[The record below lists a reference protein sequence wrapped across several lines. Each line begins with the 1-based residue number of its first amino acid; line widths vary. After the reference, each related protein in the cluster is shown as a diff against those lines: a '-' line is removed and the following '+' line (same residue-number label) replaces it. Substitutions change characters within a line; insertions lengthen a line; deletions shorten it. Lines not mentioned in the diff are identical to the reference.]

1 MSRYAYIYI
10 YVHMYVHIYIY
21 RHFYFLSMYISISR
35 SGLRA
40 FELGG
45 VSLVVE
51 RALQFWSFRV

>member
-1 MSRYAYIYI
+1 MHIYIYI
-10 YVHMYVHIYIY
+10 YMYVHIYIY

>member
-10 YVHMYVHIYIY
+10 CMYIYTYIY